1 MLIAQALGEYVAVAA
16 VVEAFSSASIRV
28 EEIAGEWGTEGLL
41 LLIAVTAVW
50 MIISRNSRM

>member
-16 VVEAFSSASIRV
+16 VVEAFSSASIQV
-28 EEIAGEWGTEGLL
+28 EEIAGEWATEGLM
-41 LLIAVTAVW
+41 LLIVVTAVW

>member
-16 VVEAFSSASIRV
+16 VVEAFNTASIQV
-28 EEIAGEWGTEGLL
+28 EEIAGEWAAEGLL